1 MNFLKNQGNEIP
13 QSQTLKK
20 IRSENLSRTSGNL
33 GPIVPVAL
41 QYLYQGSTQ
50 VQGPPRQELSSH
62 PGFITLFKTNI
73 NSLLDFSNLE
83 SYYLYMTWEL
93 NKFSNTSVTEFR
105 TVLSFFRASNFRNGT
120 DRHIPVRPIRQIRFR
135 Q

>member
-50 VQGPPRQELSSH
+50 VQGPPWQELSSH

-83 SYYLYMTWEL
+83 SYYYLYCVHDMGV
-93 NKFSNTSVTEFR
+93 KSVTEFR